1 MLHILHKMFKI
12 YVLNHVLY
20 GFFFICEYFFRH
32 FMDNLF
38 SHISIYDFVDHF
50 CFAHLWTFND
60 PHFMVHRLIDVR
72 FDFSFF
78 FVLYLF
84 IVGGRPEEKETIN
97 LSYRRKGDYQFILL
111 LLCPWGLVSLSFIF
125 FQHPLIKHIVNPLEH
140 CTHCQRRYMDSLA

>member
-1 MLHILHKMFKI
+1 M
-12 YVLNHVLY
+12 
-20 GFFFICEYFFRH
+20 FFFSYVNIFLDILWIIYFPTFPS
-32 FMDNLF
+32 MILW
-38 SHISIYDFVDHF
+38 ITF